1 MLQKYSPKRTVPTLF
16 NDNLFDDMIYTFFDR
31 VFASDFIENK
41 SIGPVF
47 DTHTHENEYI
57 VRAEL
62 PGYGNEDI
70 KVEVSENEVK
80 ISGKLESENGN
91 TARVS
96 SFHKEFTVPTDVN
109 YDNIKA
115 TLEKGVLNIVLPR
128 KQKDIRR
135 IEIT

>member
-16 NDNLFDDMIYTFFDR
+16 NDNLFDDMLYTFFDR
-31 VFASDFIENK
+31 FLTPNFVDSTLV
-41 SIGPVF
+41 GPAF
-47 DTHTHENEYI
+47 YTHTHENEYI
-57 VRAEL
+57 VSAEL

-96 SFHKEFTVPTDVN
+96 SFHKEFTIPTDVN

-115 TLEKGVLNIVLPR
+115 TLEKGVLNVVLPR
-128 KQKDIRR
+128 KQKDVRR